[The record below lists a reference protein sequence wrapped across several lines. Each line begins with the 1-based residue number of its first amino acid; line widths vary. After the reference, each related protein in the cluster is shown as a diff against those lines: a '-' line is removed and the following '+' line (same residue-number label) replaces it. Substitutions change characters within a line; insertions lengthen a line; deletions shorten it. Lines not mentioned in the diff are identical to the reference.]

1 MGAGWAGA
9 GAEREARPICRK
21 LCNCASLLSSRL
33 VMKRRNECEEHHV
46 EMNGWN
52 GYTNSDLSPAP
63 TPTGPRGRG
72 SRAKTVKQTKNGP
85 QTPGPSGIGSPTSS
99 APTPTSTCRYDS
111 SLGLLTKK
119 FIDLIK
125 QADDGVLDLNK
136 AADTL
141 HVQKR
146 RIYDIT
152 NVLEGIGLIEKKL
165 KNRIRWK
172 GLGMVRNAE
181 AKDDAAGLLAEVED
195 LRIKEKKLDESISEM
210 RERLRSLSEDEH
222 NKQWLYVTEDDI
234 KNLHCFQNETLIAI
248 KAPLGTTLEVPDPD
262 EAVEY
267 PHRRFQILLRSTLG
281 PIDVYLVSRFEGRTE
296 VPMETLPDSQ
306 EAGPSSSVDG
316 MSHQE
321 NMVMVPEVGY
331 GLSDLVP
338 PVSHE
343 SASQAPEPTG
353 SHPDFAGGIMRIAP
367 AEVNTDTD
375 YWLLSDAGVGI
386 SDMWRSDP
394 SNAMWDE
401 VVRLNPEFGSEN
413 IGSPRPHTPP
423 SNNALEVDPVS

>member
-1 MGAGWAGA
+1 MQL
-9 GAEREARPICRK
+9 R
-21 LCNCASLLSSRL
+21 LSSL
-33 VMKRRNECEEHHV
+33 VSSCGEEEEEGEAIHPFCLSMKRRNECEEHHV